1 MSGII
6 GTSKSKSGVVGS
18 SKDTAKAWVQ
28 FNASKDI
35 QSSYNG
41 SSVGDSGTG
50 DADVNLTTA
59 MSDTSYVVNITYGGS
74 QDAYLAIS
82 TNGSQ
87 FSTTQFN
94 VWSRYFVAFDSHGA
108 RNPSRVMCTVYGD

>member
-1 MSGII
+1 MSGLI
-6 GTSKSKSGVVGS
+6 GTSQSKSGVVGS

-28 FNASKDI
+28 FDVNKDI
-35 QSSYNG
+35 QSSYNV

-74 QDAYLAIS
+74 QDAYVAIS

-94 VWSRYFVAFDSHGA
+94 VWSRYMTTSSGGA

>member
-6 GTSKSKSGVVGS
+6 GTGHSKSKVIGRSQ
-18 SKDTAKAWVQ
+18 DTAKAWVN
-28 FNASKDI
+28 FNASKAI
-35 QSSYNG
+35 QSSYNV
-41 SSVGDSGTG
+41 SSVGDSGNG
-50 DADVNLTTA
+50 DADVNFTTA
-59 MSDTSYVVNITYGGS
+59 MSDTSYAVSTTYGGS
-74 QDAYLAIS
+74 QDAYVAIS

-94 VWSRYFVAFDSHGA
+94 VWSQYMTTSSGGA